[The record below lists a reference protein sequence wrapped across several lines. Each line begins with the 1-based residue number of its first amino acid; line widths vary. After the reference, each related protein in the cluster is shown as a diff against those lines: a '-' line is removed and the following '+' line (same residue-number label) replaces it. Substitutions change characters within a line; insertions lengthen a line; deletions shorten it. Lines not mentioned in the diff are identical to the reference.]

1 MWNGSKLGLPFS
13 GIGAQDHHDLRT
25 HIANEYNEFHPSVR
39 HLNLSDQFSHA
50 TRTSLTGL
58 YNGNKE
64 SPFKTNDNMWE
75 TETPG
80 EQKHQS
86 DYRKLIGAG
95 LKHIWS
101 IPNISDHDRV
111 LLHRHFES
119 QLRHHHVAA
128 VANPKMF
135 DQYHR
140 SMKTARRER
149 DNASGEST
157 GGSSSGGRP
166 YNEQEWAAK
175 WREAQ
180 ARGPE
185 EAKRVA
191 AEWRRVSKEQETM
204 TRPKAIK
211 ILGLSENPTKHEIKA
226 AFRRLTLQ
234 HHPDSNPG
242 GGDLETYKAV
252 MQAHDYIRGDL
263 NEWVEMLAEWVSKR
277 YKK

>member
-1 MWNGSKLGLPFS
+1 MPREQKLGLPFS
-13 GIGAQDHHDLRT
+13 GIGANHDHELRT
-25 HIANEYNEFHPSVR
+25 HIPNYGHEFHPSVR
-39 HLNLSDQFSHA
+39 HLNLSDHFSHV

-140 SMKTARRER
+140 SMETARRER
-149 DNASGEST
+149 EQAKREEQQRQRQSSGGSSS
-157 GGSSSGGRP
+157 GGSSSGGRRRRG
-166 YNEQEWAAK
+166 EW
-175 WREAQ
+175 Q
-180 ARGPE
+180 H
-185 EAKRVA
+185 
-191 AEWRRVSKEQETM
+191 AEKPHE
-204 TRPKAIK
+204 
-211 ILGLSENPTKHEIKA
+211 ILGVASDASASDVRRAYRKLA
-226 AFRRLTLQ
+226 AQ
-234 HHPDSNPG
+234 HHPDA
-242 GGDLETYKAV
+242 GGDPAMFIKAKD
-252 MQAHDYIRGDL
+252 AHDHMMSRL
-263 NEWVEMLAEWVSKR
+263 NEWIIMLAEWVSKR